1 MLVIAPE
8 AERVR
13 RWEEK
18 GGQAEDARRRIAT
31 QIEPSRA
38 FDRVSH
44 VIVNDG
50 TPAEL
55 EEKVEALFREW
66 VGK

>member
-1 MLVIAPE
+1 MIASE

-18 GGQAEDARRRIAT
+18 GGQPEDARRRIAT

-38 FDRVSH
+38 LDRVSH

-50 TPAEL
+50 TPGEL
-55 EEKVEALFREW
+55 EAKVDALYREW
-66 VGK
+66 IK